1 MFHVSNLKII
11 INNFENNRITL
22 SKQKIYILQFKY
34 KEPVLQTGILLK
46 PGNVISP
53 PKCVLF
59 VAGESV
65 RRQENTN
72 ESGT

>member
-11 INNFENNRITL
+11 INNFENNRIIL
-22 SKQKIYILQFKY
+22 SKQKITFFKY

-65 RRQENTN
+65 
-72 ESGT
+72 